1 MSKGFASN
9 YRIWLLALVLLLCFG
24 GISARLVWLHAIN
37 RDEFLGNIAKTRRQ
51 IIVEEARRGD
61 ILDSRGA
68 LLATSSPVLV
78 LGVDPQS
85 VRKEDEAKWP
95 QLSALI
101 GLPEAEIRRI
111 FTTKFRST
119 APAARPAMV
128 AATPPREGPQ
138 GLVFNF
144 STNPAIASAVVAN
157 ASGITPAAAA
167 AVEETA
173 AVTVDFDL
181 APAEPVFRLDSPAD
195 DTEIDAEADASGR
208 RKIQWAK
215 LVEEVSQ
222 SNYDE
227 VLKLGIK
234 GVYANKTYRRTY
246 PHSQLGAHLIG
257 YVDRAQKP
265 VAGVERYADFYL
277 RGQEGWREGE
287 RDGKGRE
294 LPQFSTRRV
303 PHADGYSVR
312 LSVEMK
318 VQNLVER
325 ELAQIAATYQPLK
338 ATIVVSDPRT
348 GFILGLGNYP
358 TFNPNE
364 YNKVPRDRLDHLK
377 NIAVGDIYEP
387 GSVFKIVAAAGALER
402 GLVSPQTTF
411 DCSVNKIDY
420 LGQTRKLP
428 GEDHHF
434 DHPLSVAEIVSRSS
448 NRGAAQ
454 LAMKLGGQQFY
465 DFARAFGFGQRTGLT
480 GLHEEIGIMHRPETW
495 NGQTITRMP
504 MGQSVAVTVMQ
515 MHQAMGVIASGGVL
529 LRPQM
534 ISEIRDAAGDIVCSY
549 GRAEVGRA
557 ISERTART
565 MAQLLAA
572 VVTKE
577 GTAIEASI
585 PGYEVAGKTGTTQ
598 KYIPMLQ
605 ASGAPALKANGHP
618 HLVPS
623 RKNHVASFVGF
634 FPASNPQVVI
644 SVIVDDAD
652 ARCPNGIAYGG
663 KVAAPVFKRLGE
675 ALIPILEIKA
685 PGAVPVPVLPKLV
698 ASQTSRR

>member
-9 YRIWLLALVLLLCFG
+9 YRIWLLSAGLLLCFG

-37 RDEFLGNIAKTRRQ
+37 RDEFLGNLVKSRRQ
-51 IIVEEARRGD
+51 TIVEEARRGD
-61 ILDSRGA
+61 IYDSRGA

-78 LGVDPQS
+78 LGVDPQA
-85 VRKEDEAKWP
+85 VRKEDQAKWP

-101 GLPEAEIRRI
+101 HLPEAEIRRI
-111 FTTKFRST
+111 FTTKFRPAASSAK
-119 APAARPAMV
+119 APASGSAAVPSV
-128 AATPPREGPQ
+128 AAAA

-144 STNPAIASAVVAN
+144 DSAAPA
-157 ASGITPAAAA
+157 PAAAA
-167 AVEETA
+167 APV
-173 AVTVDFDL
+173 AVTTEPVAVAVDFDV
-181 APAEPVFRLDSPAD
+181 APAEPVFKFDPPAD
-195 DTEIDAEADASGR
+195 DTELDPEADENGR

-215 LVEEVSQ
+215 LVDEVSQ
-222 SNYDE
+222 STYDE
-227 VLKLGIK
+227 ILKLGIK

-246 PHSQLGAHLIG
+246 PHAQLGSHLIG

-287 RDGKGRE
+287 RDGRGRE
-294 LPQFSTRRV
+294 LPQFNTRRV
-303 PHADGYSVR
+303 PHADGYGVR
-312 LSVEMK
+312 LSLEMK

-348 GFILGLGNYP
+348 GFVLGLGNYP

-364 YNKVPRDRLDHLK
+364 YNKIPRDRLDQLK

-411 DCSVNKIDY
+411 DCSITKIDY
-420 LGQTRKLP
+420 LGKSRALP
-428 GEDHHF
+428 GEDHRF
-434 DHPLSVAEIVSRSS
+434 EHPLTVSEIVSHSS

-454 LAMKLGGQQFY
+454 LAMKLGAQQFY
-465 DFARAFGFGQRTGLT
+465 DFARAFGFGERTGLT
-480 GLHEEIGIMHRPETW
+480 GMHEESGIMARPEKW
-495 NGQTITRMP
+495 DGLTITRMP

-515 MHQAMGVIASGGVL
+515 MHQAMSVIANRGVL

-534 ISEIRDAAGDIVCSY
+534 ISEIRDASGEIVCSY
-549 GRAEVGRA
+549 GRSEVRRV
-557 ISERTART
+557 ISERTAQT
-565 MAQLLAA
+565 VAQMLTGIA
-572 VVTKE
+572 TKE
-577 GTAIEASI
+577 GTAPEAAI

-598 KYIPMLQ
+598 KYIPVTL
-605 ASGAPALKANGHP
+605 PNGTTKRI
-618 HLVPS
+618 PS

-652 ARCPNGIAYGG
+652 AHCPNGIAYGG
-663 KVAAPVFKRLGE
+663 RVAAPVFRRLGE

-685 PGAVPVPVLPKLV
+685 PGPVPVPASPKLV
-698 ASQTSRR
+698 ATQTARR